1 MYHSRDGLLH
11 CAAKGAD
18 DVDLLVVPA
27 VFEDILL
34 LEYHD
39 GMSHLGVR
47 RTLARLREKYW
58 FPRMRARVE
67 AYIRACDVC

>member
-1 MYHSRDGLLH
+1 MYRSRDGLLH

-18 DVDLLVVPA
+18 DMDLLVVPA
-27 VFEDILL
+27 AFEDVLL
-34 LEYHD
+34 REYHY
-39 GMSHLGVR
+39 GMSHLGVQQ
-47 RTLARLREKYW
+47 TQACLREKYW

>member
-1 MYHSRDGLLH
+1 MYRSCDGLLYR
-11 CAAKGAD
+11 ATKGAD

-27 VFEDILL
+27 AFEDVLL
-34 LEYHD
+34 REYHD

-47 RTLARLREKYW
+47 WTLARLREKYW

>member
-1 MYHSRDGLLH
+1 MYRSRDGFLYR
-11 CAAKGAD
+11 AVKGAD

-27 VFEDILL
+27 AFEDVLL
-34 LEYHD
+34 REYHD

-47 RTLARLREKYW
+47 RTLACLKEKYW

-67 AYIRACDVC
+67 AYIPACDVC

>member
-1 MYHSRDGLLH
+1 MYRSHDGLLYR
-11 CAAKGAD
+11 AAKGAD
-18 DVDLLVVPA
+18 DMDLLVVPA
-27 VFEDILL
+27 AFEDVLL
-34 LEYHD
+34 QEYHD

-47 RTLARLREKYW
+47 RTLTCLREKYW

>member
-1 MYHSRDGLLH
+1 MYRSRDGLLYR
-11 CAAKGAD
+11 AAKGAD

-27 VFEDILL
+27 AFEDVLL
-34 LEYHD
+34 REYHD
-39 GMSHLGVR
+39 SMSHLGVR
-47 RTLARLREKYW
+47 RTLACLREKYW

>member
-1 MYHSRDGLLH
+1 MYHSRDGLLYR
-11 CAAKGAD
+11 AAKGAD

-27 VFEDILL
+27 AFEDVLL
-34 LEYHD
+34 REYHD

-47 RTLARLREKYW
+47 QTLARLKEKYW

>member
-1 MYHSRDGLLH
+1 MYRSHDGLLYR
-11 CAAKGAD
+11 AAKGAD
-18 DVDLLVVPA
+18 DVDLRVVPA
-27 VFEDILL
+27 AFEDVLL
-34 LEYHD
+34 REYHD

-47 RTLARLREKYW
+47 WTLARLREKYW

>member
-1 MYHSRDGLLH
+1 MYRSRDGLLYR
-11 CAAKGAD
+11 AAKGAD

-27 VFEDILL
+27 AFEDVLL
-34 LEYHD
+34 REYHD

-47 RTLARLREKYW
+47 WTLACLREKYW

>member
-1 MYHSRDGLLH
+1 MYRSRNGLLYR
-11 CAAKGAD
+11 AAKGKD

-27 VFEDILL
+27 AFEDVLL
-34 LEYHD
+34 REYHD

-67 AYIRACDVC
+67 AYIQACDVC